1 MKSERLQSDQQQE
14 QDIKFLTKKK
24 KSYYNMKQAN
34 VTKCERP
41 KEKKVA
47 ADENRVTKNLQ
58 ASSLFLCMTI
68 IICIRI
74 QAMLVFVDSLES
86 YQSLVADLHELKS
99 EFLFALFVSLN
110 KKNFKGKELISCHV
124 SLPLL

>member
-1 MKSERLQSDQQQE
+1 
-14 QDIKFLTKKK
+14 
-24 KSYYNMKQAN
+24 MKQAN